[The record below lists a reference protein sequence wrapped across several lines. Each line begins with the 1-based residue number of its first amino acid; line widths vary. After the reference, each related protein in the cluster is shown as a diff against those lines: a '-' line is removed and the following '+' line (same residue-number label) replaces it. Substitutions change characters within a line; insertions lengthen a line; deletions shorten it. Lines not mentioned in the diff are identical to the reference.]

1 MTENKPWYFSR
12 TIWAALITVAAA
24 GAGLAGL
31 TITDADQ
38 TLLTDSILQAIAAA
52 GGVLAIIG
60 RLAAKNRIG

>member
-1 MTENKPWYFSR
+1 MTENKPWYLSR

-31 TITDADQ
+31 TISDTDQA
-38 TLLTDSILQAIAAA
+38 LLTDSILQAVAAL
-52 GGVLAIIG
+52 GGIVAIIG